1 MKMTLLRV
9 LLTVSYIAACVG
21 SSPKIGAASAE
32 EVLAGA
38 PGFPIGR
45 NENTARELPD
55 LGEEATLSDYLAYA
69 ALNNPGLEAA
79 FNRWQAAREGANQAR
94 FLPDPRFSY
103 SYFIKEVET
112 RVGPQRQRFELAQK
126 FPWFGVLRLQGE
138 AASEAAS
145 AAEAQYQSEKLNLF
159 ERVTH
164 AYYEYYYLMRATAT
178 VRQHRD
184 LMKSFV
190 DIARARYRTDI
201 ARSAEVIRAQVELGK
216 LDDRLR
222 SLQDLRGPAVARLNA
237 ALNRPQE
244 ADLPDPNRPPQEPLA
259 ITEQEILA
267 GLAVTNPE
275 LGALDHEAT
284 KEEHRIDL
292 ARKQGFPDFTLGLTY
307 IDTDEAVMPGAS
319 DSGKDPIAAMLS
331 INLPIW
337 REKYRA
343 AEREAAARHLAVAA
357 KKEERQNALEADIAM
372 TMYKLRDA
380 ERKVDLYRDT
390 LLPKAR
396 QSMNTTEAA
405 FRAGSA
411 TLLDLLDAERILLEF
426 ELSGERAFAD
436 RGQSMAKLEA
446 LSGRSL
452 SRESG
457 FYTTS
462 GGDDR

>member
-1 MKMTLLRV
+1 
-9 LLTVSYIAACVG
+9 
-21 SSPKIGAASAE
+21 
-32 EVLAGA
+32 
-38 PGFPIGR
+38 
-45 NENTARELPD
+45 
-55 LGEEATLSDYLAYA
+55 
-69 ALNNPGLEAA
+69 
-79 FNRWQAAREGANQAR
+79 
-94 FLPDPRFSY
+94 
-103 SYFIKEVET
+103 
-112 RVGPQRQRFELAQK
+112 
-126 FPWFGVLRLQGE
+126 
-138 AASEAAS
+138 
-145 AAEAQYQSEKLNLF
+145 
-159 ERVTH
+159 
-164 AYYEYYYLMRATAT
+164 
-178 VRQHRD
+178 
-184 LMKSFV
+184 MKSFV

-259 ITEQEILA
+259 VTEQEILA